1 MTAHTQGIAG
11 GYVFVPITPYRT
23 FDSRD
28 YVDGWMLGGDE
39 VVFTV
44 LTNAVGVPMI
54 PSGAVAVTYNLT
66 VTNTL
71 GEGYCALYPG
81 PATWPGNSSI
91 NWTGTDQTLANGGTV
106 AIGFFRQAGE
116 VSVYC
121 GPANINGTDY
131 VLDITGYY
139 L

>member
-1 MTAHTQGIAG
+1 M
-11 GYVFVPITPYRT
+11 PITPYRT

-44 LTNAVGVPMI
+44 LTNSSDVPMI
-54 PSGAVAVTYNLT
+54 PPTAVAVTYNLT

-71 GEGYCALYPG
+71 GQGYCALYPG
-81 PATWPGNSSI
+81 PASWPGNSSI

-106 AIGFFRQAGE
+106 AIGFYREAGE